1 VRSFEYPDEFEKIIR
16 RIHHVG
22 VAGVLIAVHS
32 VQEHAEEGEVSVVAA
47 VGDAVDALHEL
58 DPSSPLYRT
67 AEVLGGDPC
76 IKHEGG
82 RYEALSWLGT
92 RSLVCPKPPHA
103 KGGKHEAGAPTS
115 MCCRGR

>member
-1 VRSFEYPDEFEKIIR
+1 
-16 RIHHVG
+16 
-22 VAGVLIAVHS
+22 VHS

-92 RSLVCPKPPHA
+92 RSLVCPKPPMQRVENTRQA
-103 KGGKHEAGAPTS
+103 LLRRCAVVDGDST
-115 MCCRGR
+115 